1 MTHPSG
7 QATVPTHH
15 VPEDVLV
22 EYVAGTARAGAALTV
37 ACHLSLCADCRT
49 GARLLEAVGG
59 AWLAEDPDALAAAP
73 AVPMEAGAMAGPLE
87 RALAQL
93 DDAGSAN
100 ALLMSER
107 SPTAPPF
114 LGPYG
119 LPAPLLHALDE
130 VSEARWRFLA
140 PGVQAI
146 DLRSVHDQSTAR
158 LVKLKPGL
166 KIPLHDHDGAELTLI
181 FRGALSDDVG
191 TYGRGDLSF
200 RLPGHRHVQR
210 VASGEECIALQ
221 VNEGPLKPLTLK
233 GRLLRLL
240 IRD

>member
-1 MTHPSG
+1 MTHTSG
-7 QATVPTHH
+7 HSTVPSHH
-15 VPEDVLV
+15 VPEDLLV

-49 GARLLEAVGG
+49 RARLLEAVGG
-59 AWLAEDPDALAAAP
+59 AWLAGEPDVLAATP
-73 AVPMEAGAMAGPLE
+73 AVPMEARALE
-87 RALAQL
+87 AALAQL
-93 DDAGSAN
+93 DEGSGE
-100 ALLMSER
+100 ALGMSER
-107 SPTAPPF
+107 SPPAPPF

-119 LPAPLLHALDE
+119 LPVPLLHAVAE

-146 DLRSVHDQSTAR
+146 GLRLVQDQSTAR

-210 VASGEECIALQ
+210 VASGAECIALQ

-233 GRLLRLL
+233 GRLLRL
-240 IRD
+240 IVRD